1 MNVVVDTNVFV
12 ISLTSKSPYH
22 KIFTAL
28 RNQEYSISVSNDIL
42 LEYHEI
48 IEQKYSIRAAH
59 EFLNLLGELPNVSFI
74 NVYYNWH
81 LIDADKDDNKFV
93 DCGIAAQV
101 DFIVSEDGHFN
112 ILKKTQFPK
121 VKVIGVEEFLKMLS

>member
-42 LEYHEI
+42 LEYHEV
-48 IEQKYSIRAAH
+48 IEQKYSVRAAH
-59 EFLNLLGELPNVSFI
+59 EFINLLAELNNVSFI

-81 LIDADKDDNKFV
+81 LIH
-93 DCGIAAQV
+93 V
-101 DFIVSEDGHFN
+101 DFPIY
-112 ILKKTQFPK
+112 L
-121 VKVIGVEEFLKMLS
+121 LSYHNMYMMCDLHTCRH